1 MKKMLIMGVSPIAVQ
16 VAKELEKSDVKI
28 KIIEPDVDRC
38 TYLVDV
44 LPHCKI
50 VHGDATDSDIMEEE
64 AVGVDAFAALSD
76 RSETNILSCLMS
88 KEYGVLKTIAEV
100 ENIQFVH
107 EAERLNIGSIIN
119 KKLLASSR
127 IFQML
132 LDSEQDNARCLA
144 LADAEVAEVVIKE
157 GSPLCSKDVKD
168 LKIPDAFTLAGLVR
182 NGKGMLVKGDTR
194 LQAGDHVV
202 VFCMHGSFHKVEKFF
217 KK

>member
-1 MKKMLIMGVSPIAVQ
+1 
-16 VAKELEKSDVKI
+16 
-28 KIIEPDVDRC
+28 
-38 TYLVDV
+38 
-44 LPHCKI
+44 
-50 VHGDATDSDIMEEE
+50 
-64 AVGVDAFAALSD
+64 
-76 RSETNILSCLMS
+76 
-88 KEYGVLKTIAEV
+88 
-100 ENIQFVH
+100 
-107 EAERLNIGSIIN
+107 
-119 KKLLASSR
+119 
-127 IFQML
+127 ML